1 MDTLDARVSE
11 LRRRRRR
18 TNGDVAFKQQTTLKK
33 PFVFAPNTSTLVGT
47 P

>member
-1 MDTLDARVSE
+1 MDTPDASLSE
-11 LRRRRRR
+11 LRRRRR